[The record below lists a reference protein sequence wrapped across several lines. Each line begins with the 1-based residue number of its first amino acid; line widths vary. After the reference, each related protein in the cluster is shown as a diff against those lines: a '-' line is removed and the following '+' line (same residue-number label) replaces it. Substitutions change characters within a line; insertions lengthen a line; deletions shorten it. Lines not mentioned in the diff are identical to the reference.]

1 MKKERT
7 PKTRRKVDSEMRRE
21 YKFDYRKARP
31 NRFAS
36 KAKDEPLVVL
46 VDPDVAEVFTT
57 PESVNRALRALI
69 TATPKLQTSKELGR
83 R

>member
-1 MKKERT
+1 
-7 PKTRRKVDSEMRRE
+7 MRRE
-21 YKFDYRKARP
+21 YKFDYRNARP

-36 KAKDEPLVVL
+36 TAKDEPLVVL
-46 VDPDVAEVFTT
+46 VDPDIAEVFTT

-69 TATPKLQTSKELGR
+69 TALPKQGTSKELSR

>member
-1 MKKERT
+1 MKTERT
-7 PKTRRKVDSEMRRE
+7 SKPRRKTAGEMRQE
-21 YKFDYRKARP
+21 YRFDYRKARP

-36 KAKDEPLVVL
+36 IANEPLVVM

-57 PESVNRALRALI
+57 PESVNQALRALI
-69 TATPKLQTSKELGR
+69 TALPKRGQSGVTSR

>member
-1 MKKERT
+1 MKKERA
-7 PKTRRKVDSEMRRE
+7 PKTRKKVNSEMRRE
-21 YKFDYRKARP
+21 YKFDYRNARP

-36 KAKDEPLVVL
+36 IAKDEPLVVL
-46 VDPDVAEVFTT
+46 VDPDVAEVFST

-69 TATPKLQTSKELGR
+69 AALPKHGTSKELNR

>member
-1 MKKERT
+1 MKKERA
-7 PKTRRKVDSEMRRE
+7 PKTRRKMDGDMRRE
-21 YKFDYRKARP
+21 YKFDYRNARP

-46 VDPDVAEVFTT
+46 VDPDIAEVFTT

-69 TATPKLQTSKELGR
+69 TATPKDGTSR
-83 R
+83 D